1 MKKQRLL
8 LSGISILLVLCLLA
22 GGTMAWFTDTEKV
35 QGDFA
40 AGVLDITLK
49 PGEDTAAPL
58 AFENLRPMNY
68 DAFKAEINEAGNGN
82 NNVEGYAPL
91 PQYFQPVVIQNKG
104 TLPVYIEVSAKA
116 LAAGEIDCAKG
127 GEKKLEITTD
137 EKGRDTVKQIF
148 EADGKTNVR
157 VPCTNG
163 LSDVLKIVLFE
174 KAGDVWTVVSSNLNP
189 GTEGEP
195 YAPGVVLPAATGE
208 KTYVVG
214 AYLPQD
220 TGNAYQAKHFHG
232 NIVVKAFQTDEGA
245 GAPSTPDVPES
256 YTVTVTWLRD
266 GKPVGTSTQKLAF
279 TEGQETAALTPDPAK
294 LPKDF
299 VLADPEASAMVD
311 KTALVASFE
320 VKRPGDGSGKD
331 ADNSIWIET
340 AEDLDNVRDGLD
352 KFYKLGADIDLS
364 DYESWEPIGVNKS
377 PFTGVFDGNG
387 YQISGLNVRSSSG
400 GLFGYVKGDASDAP
414 SVLKNIT
421 IKDPQVRGSSVVG
434 ALAGSAENARVASCV
449 AAGGSVTARNW
460 AGGLIGYSKRTT
472 VTGSSASCTVI
483 GLPFGEGY
491 FGLSALGGLI
501 GMLSGGTVE
510 ECFTSG
516 ETNAPS
522 ESPWYCIGGLIGCAR
537 GDTHAEIRN
546 CYSTGRVNGG
556 SPNGGIIGG
565 IDGDGDSMGVA
576 SVQNCFT
583 VSPVYTKW
591 EGYYSHPAIG
601 GRYRGEGA
609 VHGSEVYY
617 QTENYY
623 VNDQLST
630 DWFDWGSLIVGKTED
645 ELKQSST
652 YAGWDTDVWNIVDGA
667 YPTLKGNSGR

>member
-8 LSGISILLVLCLLA
+8 LSGVSILLVLCLLA

-49 PGEDTAAPL
+49 PGEDTTAPL

-68 DAFKAEINEAGNGN
+68 DDFKAEINEAGNGN

-104 TLPVYIEVSAKA
+104 TLPVYIEVSAKT
-116 LAAGEIDCAKG
+116 LAGEALDCAKG

-148 EADGKTNVR
+148 EADGKTNAR

-174 KAGDVWTVVSSNLNP
+174 KTGDVWTVVSSNLNP

-195 YAPGVVLPAATGE
+195 YAPGIVLPAATGE
-208 KTYVVG
+208 KAYVIG
-214 AYLPQD
+214 AYLPED
-220 TGNAYQAKHFHG
+220 TGNQYQAKHFHG

-245 GAPSTPDVPES
+245 GAPESPDTH
-256 YTVTVTWLRD
+256 TVTITWLRD
-266 GKPVGTSTQKLAF
+266 GKPIGTSTQELLFAK
-279 TEGQETAALTPDPAK
+279 EQETATLTPDPDK

-299 VLADPEASAMVD
+299 VLVDPEASATVRQPNL
-311 KTALVASFE
+311 TASFE
-320 VKRPGDGSGKD
+320 VKRPGDGSG
-331 ADNSIWIET
+331 ADENNPIWIET
-340 AEDLDNVRDGLD
+340 AEDMDKVRNGLGQS
-352 KFYKLGADIDLS
+352 YKLGAEIDLS
-364 DYESWEPIGVNKS
+364 GNTSWEPIGVYKS

-387 YQISGLNVRSSSG
+387 YQISGLNVNSESG
-400 GLFGYVKGDASDAP
+400 GLFGYVKGGASDAP
-414 SVLKNIT
+414 CILKNIT
-421 IKDPQVRGSSVVG
+421 IRDPQVRGNSEVG
-434 ALAGSAENARVASCV
+434 ALAGTAENARVVSCA

-460 AGGLIGYSKRTT
+460 AGGLIGRSERTT

-483 GLPFGEGY
+483 GLAFGEGS

-522 ESPWYCIGGLIGCAR
+522 AQPWYCIGGLIGCAS
-537 GDTHAEIRN
+537 GNTHAEIRN
-546 CYSTGRVNGG
+546 CYSRGRVNGG
-556 SPNGGIIGG
+556 SPNGGLIGG

-576 SVQNCFT
+576 TVQNCFT
-583 VSPVYTKW
+583 VSPVYTLS
-591 EGYYSHPAIG
+591 GDQSHPVIG
-601 GRYRGEGA
+601 GRYMGEGE
-609 VHGSEVYY
+609 VHGSGVYY
-617 QTENYY
+617 QAENYY
-623 VNDQLST
+623 VKNQLST
-630 DWFDWGSLIVGKTED
+630 DWFDWGSLAAGKTED

-652 YAGWDTDVWNIVDGA
+652 YAGWDTDVWNIADGA
-667 YPTLKGNSGR
+667 YPTLKGNSSR